1 MTIPI
6 PPAPP
11 TPAPEP
17 ARPTSW
23 WRRNRLALIALAVVV
38 PVTAGGVGWHE
49 WHQYFG
55 FGGRPFQPVL
65 VEDGDSIEFAGAEW
79 GPLRGGELDDLSG
92 FDLPDGTTV
101 VAVGIPVDPDAKG
114 VSCTTPVLVD
124 QETGRE
130 WRAARS
136 EIGLLY
142 NSEEPE
148 TCDSSTRGEYELI
161 VPFVVP
167 DDVEGPF
174 WVDVWPQKAGGS
186 FLRFSLEP

>member
-1 MTIPI
+1 MT
-6 PPAPP
+6 
-11 TPAPEP
+11 
-17 ARPTSW
+17 
-23 WRRNRLALIALAVVV
+23 V
-38 PVTAGGVGWHE
+38 GGVGWHE

-55 FGGRPFQPVL
+55 FGALPFQPVV
-65 VEDGDSIEFAGAEW
+65 VEDDDSIELAGAEW

-92 FDLPDGTTV
+92 LDLPDGATV
-101 VAVGIPVDPDAKG
+101 IAVGIPVDAGTEG
-114 VSCTTPVLVD
+114 VSCQAPVLVD
-124 QETGRE
+124 QKTGRE
-130 WRAARS
+130 WRTARS

-142 NSEEPE
+142 DPDEPE
-148 TCDSSTRGEYELI
+148 SCVKIDKGEYELI